1 MPPKEQTTTEQTH
14 IHIHTN
20 VALTFIST
28 PTTPTTLT
36 RTTARTLAT
45 TVVAHDAREG
55 KRMRRKKEPSV
66 AHIKRDKSLTLRRRR
81 NRYPQNNN
89 AFWTMNC

>member
-45 TVVAHDAREG
+45 TVVAHDAKRREENEAE
-55 KRMRRKKEPSV
+55 KR
-66 AHIKRDKSLTLRRRR
+66 TLAQV
-81 NRYPQNNN
+81 PD
-89 AFWTMNC
+89 T